1 MKQMTFRYSKEL
13 TRYAELVKKVSMVSL
28 VDDPLHTLYYSLDFA
43 LVSKKENDYKVSSQ
57 R

>member
-1 MKQMTFRYSKEL
+1 
-13 TRYAELVKKVSMVSL
+13 MVSQAG
-28 VDDPLHTLYYSLDFA
+28 DPLHTLYYSLGFA

>member
-1 MKQMTFRYSKEL
+1 
-13 TRYAELVKKVSMVSL
+13 MVSQAS
-28 VDDPLHTLYYSLDFA
+28 DPLHTLYYSLDFA